1 MITKHI
7 INILRIT
14 PAIVPSPFGANSLI
28 IIINRFLEVVNCLHS
43 LLGGNLSILVCFCNN
58 KYNFQFPCP
67 SGVFIFSIVNA
78 LDKYFEL
85 TLLPSP
91 SGGSI
96 FSITTATMVHEHYT
110 VSVPFRGFY
119 LLNTAIKLMISW
131 TKSVSVPFRG
141 FYLLNQ
147 EEINFRGE
155 MPKRVSVPFRG
166 FYLLNKLNETKEG
179 VA

>member
-43 LLGGNLSILVCFCNN
+43 LLGANLSILVRFCND

-91 SGGSI
+91 SGVSI
-96 FSITTATMVHEHYT
+96 FSITRRVIYAIFNEFPSPSG
-110 VSVPFRGFY
+110 VSIFSIFWRCFMTNISYEFPSPSGVSIFSINIPSYHKVIGGYGFRPLPGF
-119 LLNTAIKLMISW
+119 LSSQLIK
-131 TKSVSVPFRG
+131 
-141 FYLLNQ
+141 
-147 EEINFRGE
+147 
-155 MPKRVSVPFRG
+155 
-166 FYLLNKLNETKEG
+166 
-179 VA
+179 

>member
-43 LLGGNLSILVCFCNN
+43 LLGANLSILVRFCND

-91 SGGSI
+91 SGVSI
-96 FSITTATMVHEHYT
+96 FSIFWRCFMTNISYEFPSPSG
-110 VSVPFRGFY
+110 VSIFSINIPSYHKVIGGYGFRPLPGF
-119 LLNTAIKLMISW
+119 LSSQLIK
-131 TKSVSVPFRG
+131 
-141 FYLLNQ
+141 
-147 EEINFRGE
+147 
-155 MPKRVSVPFRG
+155 
-166 FYLLNKLNETKEG
+166 
-179 VA
+179 